1 MLGCTTSLTFQSFR
15 SVFTCNLAKPGLSFF
30 YVIIYFE
37 FNRSFFLS
45 ESKKGFTA
53 ISETIWTKQIENL
66 LLAKS
71 TQNLQLAKWEA
82 VICEEKICNLRNE
95 NPCCKL
101 HRPRG
106 WIDQFVTSVDCKPN
120 VAYNL
125 NYKYNLN
132 PKLIFFWFYSIF
144 EYFCRKKRAM
154 VWDNFYVF
162 MLNIQV
168 NILQST
174 RRRFSF
180 RSQVVISCKI
190 TFVNHA
196 GSELTDSS
204 F

>member
-15 SVFTCNLAKPGLSFF
+15 SVFTCNLAEPCLSFF

-45 ESKKGFTA
+45 ESKKGFTV

-132 PKLIFFWFYSIF
+132 PKLIFSDFIPS
-144 EYFCRKKRAM
+144 
-154 VWDNFYVF
+154 
-162 MLNIQV
+162 LNI
-168 NILQST
+168 
-174 RRRFSF
+174 F
-180 RSQVVISCKI
+180 VVKKG
-190 TFVNHA
+190 N
-196 GSELTDSS
+196 GMR
-204 F
+204 